1 MGASYKVKKIEADR
15 PKRIKAWFTQDE
27 LTHQLS
33 DRDILSWLLEEGS
46 ITKRISSKAAF
57 RLQILFDSLG
67 LADEDEYTFLDLDES
82 PIRIREVSLYGDE
95 EPLVFARSVIP
106 ELTSRKGSPSLGTIG
121 SSPLGD
127 LLFQSDVFIQTN
139 RWFAPFHNAQKKVV
153 WGRLTRYEVEAY
165 PLIVMEVFL
174 LPDDEH

>member
-1 MGASYKVKKIEADR
+1 M
-15 PKRIKAWFTQDE
+15 KAWFTQDE

-106 ELTSRKGSPSLGTIG
+106 ELTSRKGSPSLGHYWIKP
-121 SSPLGD
+121 SWRPAFSERR
-127 LLFQSDVFIQTN
+127 F
-139 RWFAPFHNAQKKVV
+139 
-153 WGRLTRYEVEAY
+153 Y
-165 PLIVMEVFL
+165 PN
-174 LPDDEH
+174 